1 MTKQDII
8 DATHNLSPLERIEI
22 RDELNKQIEE
32 DKQAYLAQ
40 GQKLYGRKPRKSRAN
55 KQHDG
60 DQDNHHDEH
69 RDQAEEH

>member
-22 RDELNKQIEE
+22 RDELNKQIDQ

-40 GQKLYGRKPRKSRAN
+40 GQKLYGRKPRKPRAN
-55 KQHDG
+55 KHHDG
-60 DQDNHHDEH
+60 HQDEH
-69 RDQAEEH
+69 QNQTEEH